1 MKKTIALTIMAIFI
15 LSLVPLAVA
24 DTDVAVNSDTSVD
37 SETSSGSSDSSNV
50 RVISTTSVRADT
62 QENDNKSQR
71 ENMKDRLEKMRENSE
86 KRLEKIAELDQ
97 KQRERLSK
105 LNVTNLDK
113 IMQLK
118 SDRLEKLS
126 ELSDEKLEKIAELD
140 QEKLEKISELNRSD
154 IQKFLELNRARSKEL
169 AKMDFQAL
177 KMELKGI
184 NMLKVRNAH
193 DLDERNLT
201 QSVILK
207 ARADFEA
214 AKEKFK
220 ESKDGLE
227 GAREKL
233 KESKEKR
240 DDNATIENARDYL
253 LKVSDALVSHLEKIK
268 AKVQEN
274 SNIEANVSARIVAE
288 IDAQIADINSIK
300 ADVQSATT
308 KEQIKEDASRLRK
321 KWNTLEHLVELYSKR
336 VVSARVE
343 GIVNQGLVL
352 EKRLDHVLQEAKDK
366 NISINVSAEVDLF
379 SQKIAES
386 KDKYTQAQAKLSEAL
401 NLRAGGEPADSSKI
415 KALTDEANRLLKES
429 RELIK
434 QAHDELKI
442 IVKEIKGAYPDADL
456 SEDVEVE
463 VEQESD

>member
-15 LSLVPLAVA
+15 LSLVPLAIA
-24 DTDVAVNSDTSVD
+24 DTEVAANSDTSVD
-37 SETSSGSSDSSNV
+37 SETRSGSLDSSNV
-50 RVISTTSVRADT
+50 QVSPRTSVRAGAEIN
-62 QENDNKSQR
+62 ENA
-71 ENMKDRLEKMRENSE
+71 KDRLEKMRENNE

-105 LNVTNLDK
+105 LEVKNFEK
-113 IMQLK
+113 ISQLK
-118 SDRLEKLS
+118 SDRLEKLA
-126 ELSDEKLEKIAELD
+126 ELSDEKLQKIAELD

-169 AKMDFQAL
+169 AKMDFQTL

-184 NMLKVRNAH
+184 KILKVKDAH

-201 QSVILK
+201 QSDILK

-233 KESKEKR
+233 KKSKEKR
-240 DDNATIENARDYL
+240 DDNATIENARGYL

-300 ADVQSATT
+300 AEVQSATT
-308 KEQIKEDASRLRK
+308 KQQIKDYAAKLRK
-321 KWNTLEHLVELYSKR
+321 KWNTLKHLVELYSKR

-352 EKRLDHVLQEAKDK
+352 EKRLDHILQEAKDR
-366 NISINVSAEVDLF
+366 NISINVSAEVGVF

-386 KDKYTQAQAKLSEAL
+386 KDKYTQAQAKISEAL
-401 NLRAGGEPADSSKI
+401 DLRSKGESDDSSKI
-415 KALTDEANRLLKES
+415 KALADEANQLLKES
-429 RELIK
+429 RDLIK
-434 QAHDELKI
+434 QAHDELKV
-442 IVKEIKGAYPDADL
+442 IVKKIKEAYPGANL